1 MSQFEWLSYRRK
13 RGAGA
18 GACKVDCGKE
28 GRWSGPQQVYQEG
41 PVQARAQTGTQMLG
55 VGLPGYVGRLQH
67 LLLVVGRDVLP
78 WKLTWAL
85 RCRRSPAFVGR
96 PLARDAH
103 TVEGVRIVAV
113 AGTVRLWRN
122 VWECSRGL
130 AFSRAFMVV
139 VIEPRSVRVRVLL
152 WRVGEATLGECIVAQ
167 EILSI
172 WWIWTASHQLRCFY
186 EDFYI
191 LLRFFSCSL
200 WHLTLLC
207 HSGHLSSIVVKAG
220 TGIENAS
227 ARSRNKKYKHLTS
240 WVTWTTQADSTRF

>member
-1 MSQFEWLSYRRK
+1 MSLFGWLSYGRA
-13 RGAGA
+13 RGVGA
-18 GACKVDCGKE
+18 GACKVDCDKE

-85 RCRRSPAFVGR
+85 RCRRSPAFVRR

-113 AGTVRLWRN
+113 AGTLRLWRN

-130 AFSRAFMVV
+130 VFSWTFMVV
-139 VIEPRSVRVRVLL
+139 VVVSRSVRVRVLL
-152 WRVGEATLGECIVAQ
+152 WRVGEATLGECSVAQ

-191 LLRFFSCSL
+191 LLRFFPAVFGT
-200 WHLTLLC
+200 WRFFVTLVIYR
-207 HSGHLSSIVVKAG
+207 LSS
-220 TGIENAS
+220 
-227 ARSRNKKYKHLTS
+227 
-240 WVTWTTQADSTRF
+240 